1 MPFEYELM
9 RGLRKHR
16 KQRFEEAGAIYRAI
30 IEAMPTHAE
39 ALHLMGILEADQG
52 RYVEGREFI
61 LKALA
66 VKQSST
72 FYFTLGDI
80 DNRIGESEQAFQA
93 WENAFALDPTN
104 TAVAHQLALLCSKQ
118 NKYESALTWCHKALS
133 LQPAAPEVCQEL
145 HWICALGYEA
155 QKDVEKAISS
165 LETVMQYD
173 SQRLDAIIKMA
184 ELQLTQGDIEAA
196 LIYLER
202 WQALVPEAEAPVLKR
217 SALLHQTSRTAQ
229 ALQMLKEYAL
239 LHPENTSILLP
250 LAQYSYAMNDYLAAL
265 EYYIRAF
272 ELNPPVS
279 GLRQKLIRFCLQGA
293 WSILTGLRSRRRI
306 EPAAKK
312 PTPSRRTMVLPPAPS
327 LPQPRVSVTDDLP
340 DDTVVPI

>member
-16 KQRFEEAGAIYRAI
+16 KQRFQEAGTIYHDI
-30 IEAMPTHAE
+30 IKAMPTHAE

-61 LKALA
+61 MKALA
-66 VKQSST
+66 VKQSSM

-80 DNRIGESEQAFQA
+80 DNRMGEPIQAIQA

-104 TAVAHQLALLCSKQ
+104 IAVAHQLAVLYSRQQKH
-118 NKYESALTWCHKALS
+118 ESALDWCQKALA
-133 LQPAAPEVCQEL
+133 LQPSAPEVCQEL
-145 HWICALGYEA
+145 YWICALGHEA
-155 QKDVEKAISS
+155 QSESEKAILS
-165 LETVMQYD
+165 LETVLQYN

-184 ELQLTQGDIEAA
+184 ELQLGQGDIEAA
-196 LIYLER
+196 LLYLEQ
-202 WQALVPEAEAPVLKR
+202 WQALTPEAEAPVLKR
-217 SALLHQTSRTAQ
+217 ASLLNQTSRTAQ
-229 ALQMLKEYAL
+229 ALQLLKEYTL
-239 LHPENTSILLP
+239 LHPESTAVLLP
-250 LAQYSYAMNDYLAAL
+250 LAQYSYVMNDYLAAL

-279 GLRQKLIRFCLQGA
+279 GLRQKLIHCFLQGA
-293 WSILTGLRSRRRI
+293 RLVLVGMNRRRI
-306 EPAAKK
+306 DPMAKK
-312 PTPSRRTMVLPPAPS
+312 PPVSKRKFVLPPAPS
-327 LPQPRVSVTDDLP
+327 LPQSRVSVADALP